1 MDIPFLVI
9 GFETLET
16 VKVFILLLLLLSSAL
31 VSGSEVAFFSL
42 SPSYIKEAVNATTKP
57 LRIIAQLRKN
67 PRRLLA
73 IILLL
78 NNLINIATVL
88 LFASMTS
95 LFFESI
101 TQPSLRFLAEVGL
114 ITTIVL
120 LFGEILPKI
129 YANKNPEGFAKR
141 MSVPIYLL
149 DKYVFFALTYP
160 MSYLTLIL
168 QKRLGKTRSNIS
180 VDHLS
185 QALEMTDDSET
196 TKDEQKILKGIVTF
210 GNTDTKQVMCPRIDV
225 FALDEETSFTEVVS
239 QIVSK
244 GFSRV
249 PVYRETIDTVIGVLY
264 VKDLLSHFDKEN
276 YEWTKLL
283 REPYFV
289 PENKKLDD
297 LLQEFQVKRIHLAVV
312 VDEYGGTSGVISL
325 EDVIEQIVGDI
336 TDEFDETDISYSK
349 LNDNTFVFDGKTSL
363 QDFYA
368 VTKLSNSDDF
378 EQNKGESETVAGF
391 LLEQLGSFPKVNTTF
406 RFKKVVFT
414 IEAVDRKRIKQVK
427 VQLGA

>member
-1 MDIPFLVI
+1 MDIPSLVI

-16 VKVFILLLLLLSSAL
+16 VKAFLLLLLLLSSAL

-42 SPSYIKEAVNATTKP
+42 SPSYIKEAVNATTRP
-57 LRIIAQLRKN
+57 LRILAHLRKN

-95 LFFESI
+95 LFFETISHPGI
-101 TQPSLRFLAEVGL
+101 RFLAEVGL
-114 ITTIVL
+114 ITSVVL

-141 MSVPIYLL
+141 MSLPIYLL

-160 MSYLTLIL
+160 MSYLTFIL
-168 QKRLGKTRSNIS
+168 QKRLGKTSSNIS

-225 FALDEETSFTEVVS
+225 FALDEETSFIQVVS
-239 QIVSK
+239 KIVSK

-264 VKDLLSHFDKEN
+264 VKDLLPHFDKTN
-276 YEWTKLL
+276 YEWTQLM

-349 LNDNTFVFDGKTSL
+349 LNDTTFVFDGKTSL

-368 VTKLSNSDDF
+368 VTKLSNKDDF
-378 EQNKGESETVAGF
+378 EHNKGESETVAGF
-391 LLEQLGSFPKVNTTF
+391 LLEQLGSFPKVNTVL
-406 RFKKVVFT
+406 RFKNIVFT
-414 IEAVDRKRIKQVK
+414 IEAVDRKRIKQIK
-427 VQLGA
+427 VQLA

>member
-1 MDIPFLVI
+1 LDIPSLVI

-16 VKVFILLLLLLSSAL
+16 VKAFLLLLLLLSSAL

-42 SPSYIKEAVNATTKP
+42 SPSYIKEAVNATTRP
-57 LRIIAQLRKN
+57 LRILAHLRKN

-95 LFFESI
+95 LFFETISHPGI
-101 TQPSLRFLAEVGL
+101 RFLAEVGL
-114 ITTIVL
+114 ITSVVL

-141 MSVPIYLL
+141 MSLPIYLL

-160 MSYLTLIL
+160 MSYLTFIL
-168 QKRLGKTRSNIS
+168 QKRLGKTSSNIS

-225 FALDEETSFTEVVS
+225 FALDEETSFIQVVS
-239 QIVSK
+239 KIVSK

-264 VKDLLSHFDKEN
+264 VKDLLPHFDKTN
-276 YEWTKLL
+276 YEWTQLM

-349 LNDNTFVFDGKTSL
+349 LNDTTFVFDGKTSL

-368 VTKLSNSDDF
+368 VTKLSNKDDF
-378 EQNKGESETVAGF
+378 EHNKGESETVAGF
-391 LLEQLGSFPKVNTTF
+391 LLEQLGSFPKVNTVL
-406 RFKKVVFT
+406 RFKNIVFT
-414 IEAVDRKRIKQVK
+414 IEAVDRKRIKQIK
-427 VQLGA
+427 VQLA

>member
-1 MDIPFLVI
+1 MDIPSLVI
-9 GFETLET
+9 EFETLET
-16 VKVFILLLLLLSSAL
+16 VKAFLLLLLLLSSAL

-42 SPSYIKEAVNATTKP
+42 SPSYIKEAVNATTRP
-57 LRIIAQLRKN
+57 LRILAHLRKN

-95 LFFESI
+95 LFFETISHPGI
-101 TQPSLRFLAEVGL
+101 RFLAEVGL
-114 ITTIVL
+114 ITSVVL

-141 MSVPIYLL
+141 MSLPIYLL

-160 MSYLTLIL
+160 MSYLTFIL
-168 QKRLGKTRSNIS
+168 QKRLGKTSSNIS

-225 FALDEETSFTEVVS
+225 FALDEETSFTQVVS
-239 QIVSK
+239 KIVSK

-264 VKDLLSHFDKEN
+264 VKDLLPHFDKTN
-276 YEWTKLL
+276 YEWTQLM

-349 LNDNTFVFDGKTSL
+349 LNDTTFVFDGKTSL

-368 VTKLSNSDDF
+368 VTKLSNKDDF
-378 EQNKGESETVAGF
+378 EHNKGESETVAGF
-391 LLEQLGSFPKVNTTF
+391 LLEQLGSFPKVNAVL
-406 RFKKVVFT
+406 RFKNIVFT
-414 IEAVDRKRIKQVK
+414 IEAVDRKRIKQIK
-427 VQLGA
+427 VQLA

>member
-1 MDIPFLVI
+1 LVI
-9 GFETLET
+9 GFETVET

-42 SPSYIKEAVNATTKP
+42 SPSYIKKAGNVTNKP
-57 LRIIAQLRKN
+57 LRIIAHLRKN

-101 TQPSLRFLAEVGL
+101 TQLGLRFFAEVGL
-114 ITTIVL
+114 ITTVVL

-129 YANKNPEGFAKR
+129 YANKNPEGFAR
-141 MSVPIYLL
+141 LMSIPIYML

-168 QKRLGKTRSNIS
+168 QKRLGKTGSNIS

-225 FALDEETSFTEVVS
+225 FALDEETSFTEVVA
-239 QIVSK
+239 QIVNK

-264 VKDLLSHFDKEN
+264 VKDLLPHFDKSN

-283 REPYFV
+283 RVPYFV

-349 LNDNTFVFDGKTSL
+349 LNDNTFVFEGKTSL

-368 VTKLSNSDDF
+368 VTKLSNDDDF
-378 EQNKGESETVAGF
+378 EQKKGESETIAGF

-406 RFKKVVFT
+406 GFKNVVFT
-414 IEAVDRKRIKQVK
+414 VEAVDRKRIKQVK

>member
-1 MDIPFLVI
+1 LDIPSLVI

-16 VKVFILLLLLLSSAL
+16 VKVFLLLMLLLSSAL

-42 SPSYIKEAVNATTKP
+42 SPSYVKEAVNATTRP
-57 LRIIAQLRKN
+57 LRILAHLRKN

-101 TQPSLRFLAEVGL
+101 SHPGIRFMAEVGL
-114 ITTIVL
+114 ITSVVL

-160 MSYLTLIL
+160 MSYLTFIL
-168 QKRLGKTRSNIS
+168 QKRLGKISSNIS

-225 FALDEETSFTEVVS
+225 FALDEETSFTQVVS

-264 VKDLLSHFDKEN
+264 VKDLLSHFDKTN
-276 YEWTKLL
+276 YEWTQLM

-289 PENKKLDD
+289 PENKKIDD

-349 LNDNTFVFDGKTSL
+349 LNDTTFVFDGKTSL

-368 VTKLSNSDDF
+368 VTKLSNNGDF
-378 EQNKGESETVAGF
+378 EHNKGESETVAGF
-391 LLEQLGSFPKVNTTF
+391 LLEQLGSFPKVNTVF
-406 RFKKVVFT
+406 RFKNIVFT
-414 IEAVDRKRIKQVK
+414 IEAVDRKRIKQIK
-427 VQLGA
+427 VQLA

>member
-1 MDIPFLVI
+1 MDIPLLVI
-9 GFETLET
+9 GFETVET

-42 SPSYIKEAVNATTKP
+42 SPSYIKKAGNVTNKP
-57 LRIIAQLRKN
+57 LRIIAHLRKN

-101 TQPSLRFLAEVGL
+101 TQLGLRFFAEVGL
-114 ITTIVL
+114 ITTVVL

-129 YANKNPEGFAKR
+129 YANKNPEGFAR
-141 MSVPIYLL
+141 LMSIPIYML

-168 QKRLGKTRSNIS
+168 QKRLGKTGSNIS

-225 FALDEETSFTEVVS
+225 FALDEETSFTEVVA
-239 QIVSK
+239 QIVNK

-264 VKDLLSHFDKEN
+264 VKDLLPHFDKSN

-283 REPYFV
+283 RVPYFV

-349 LNDNTFVFDGKTSL
+349 LNDNTFVFEGKTSL

-368 VTKLSNSDDF
+368 VTKLSNDDDF
-378 EQNKGESETVAGF
+378 EQKKGESETIAGF

-406 RFKKVVFT
+406 GFKNVVFT

>member
-1 MDIPFLVI
+1 MVI
-9 GFETLET
+9 GFETVET

-42 SPSYIKEAVNATTKP
+42 SPSYIKKAGNITNKP
-57 LRIIAQLRKN
+57 LHIIAHLRKN

-101 TQPSLRFLAEVGL
+101 TQLGLRFFAEVGL
-114 ITTIVL
+114 ITTVVL

-129 YANKNPEGFAKR
+129 YANKNPEGFAR
-141 MSVPIYLL
+141 LMSIPIYML

-168 QKRLGKTRSNIS
+168 QKRLGKTGSNIS

-225 FALDEETSFTEVVS
+225 FALDEETSFTEVVA
-239 QIVSK
+239 QIVNK

-264 VKDLLSHFDKEN
+264 VKDLLPHFDKSN

-283 REPYFV
+283 RVPYFV

-349 LNDNTFVFDGKTSL
+349 LNDNTFVFEGKTSL

-368 VTKLSNSDDF
+368 VTKLSNDDDF
-378 EQNKGESETVAGF
+378 EQKKGESETIAGF

-406 RFKKVVFT
+406 GFKNVVFT

>member
-16 VKVFILLLLLLSSAL
+16 VKAFILLLLLLSSAL

-42 SPSYIKEAVNATTKP
+42 SPSYIKEAVNATSKP
-57 LRIIAQLRKN
+57 LRIIAKLRKN

-101 TQPSLRFLAEVGL
+101 SQPSLRFLAEVGL

-141 MSVPIYLL
+141 MSIPIYLL

-160 MSYLTLIL
+160 MSYLTFVL
-168 QKRLGKTRSNIS
+168 QKRLGKTGSNIS

-283 REPYFV
+283 RAPYFV

-297 LLQEFQVKRIHLAVV
+297 LLQEFQIKRIHLAVV

-363 QDFYA
+363 QDFYV
-368 VTKLSNSDDF
+368 VTKLSNSDVF
-378 EQNKGESETVAGF
+378 EQNKGESETIAGF

-414 IEAVDRKRIKQVK
+414 IEALDRKRIKQIK

>member
-1 MDIPFLVI
+1 M
-9 GFETLET
+9 
-16 VKVFILLLLLLSSAL
+16 LLLLLLSSAL

-42 SPSYIKEAVNATTKP
+42 SPSYIKEAVNATSKP

-141 MSVPIYLL
+141 MSVPIYFL

-168 QKRLGKTRSNIS
+168 QKRLGKTGSNIS

-276 YEWTKLL
+276 YEWIKLL
-283 REPYFV
+283 RVPYFV

>member
-1 MDIPFLVI
+1 MDIPLLVI

-16 VKVFILLLLLLSSAL
+16 VKAFILLLLLLSSAL

-42 SPSYIKEAVNATTKP
+42 SPSYIKEAVNATSKP
-57 LRIIAQLRKN
+57 LRIIAHLRKN

-101 TQPSLRFLAEVGL
+101 SQPSLRFLAEVGL
-114 ITTIVL
+114 ITTVVL

-129 YANKNPEGFAKR
+129 YANKNPEGFAR
-141 MSVPIYLL
+141 LMSIPIYML

-168 QKRLGKTRSNIS
+168 QKRLGKTGSNIS

-283 REPYFV
+283 RAPYFV

-297 LLQEFQVKRIHLAVV
+297 LLQEFQVKRIHLAIV

-368 VTKLSNSDDF
+368 VTKVSNDDDF
-378 EQNKGESETVAGF
+378 EQKKGESETIAGF

-406 RFKKVVFT
+406 RFKNVVFT
-414 IEAVDRKRIKQVK
+414 IEAVDRKRIKQIK

>member
-1 MDIPFLVI
+1 MVI

-42 SPSYIKEAVNATTKP
+42 SPSYIKEAVNATSKP

-101 TQPSLRFLAEVGL
+101 SQPSLRFLAEVGL

-141 MSVPIYLL
+141 MSIPIYLL

-160 MSYLTLIL
+160 MSYLTFVL
-168 QKRLGKTRSNIS
+168 QKRLGKTGSNIS

-225 FALDEETSFTEVVS
+225 FALDEETSFAEVVS

-283 REPYFV
+283 RAPYFV

-378 EQNKGESETVAGF
+378 EQNKGESETIAGF

-414 IEAVDRKRIKQVK
+414 IEALDRKRIKQIK

>member
-1 MDIPFLVI
+1 MDIHSLVI

-16 VKVFILLLLLLSSAL
+16 VKVFLLLLLLLSSAL
-31 VSGSEVAFFSL
+31 VSGSDVAFFSL
-42 SPSYIKEAVNATTKP
+42 SPSYVKEAVNATTRP
-57 LRIIAQLRKN
+57 LRILAHLRKN

-95 LFFESI
+95 LFFETISHPGI
-101 TQPSLRFLAEVGL
+101 RFLAEVGL
-114 ITTIVL
+114 ITSVVL

-160 MSYLTLIL
+160 MSYLTFIL
-168 QKRLGKTRSNIS
+168 QKRLGKTSSNIS

-225 FALDEETSFTEVVS
+225 FALDEETSFTQVVS

-249 PVYRETIDTVIGVLY
+249 PVYRETIDTVIWVLY
-264 VKDLLSHFDKEN
+264 VKDLLPHFDKTN
-276 YEWTKLL
+276 YEWTQLM

-349 LNDNTFVFDGKTSL
+349 LNDTTFVFDGKTSL

-368 VTKLSNSDDF
+368 VTKLSNNDDF
-378 EQNKGESETVAGF
+378 EHNKGESETVAGF
-391 LLEQLGSFPKVNTTF
+391 LLEQLGSFPKVNTVF
-406 RFKKVVFT
+406 RFKNIVFT
-414 IEAVDRKRIKQVK
+414 IEAVDRKRIKQIK
-427 VQLGA
+427 VQLA

>member
-16 VKVFILLLLLLSSAL
+16 VKAFILLLLLLSSAL

-42 SPSYIKEAVNATTKP
+42 SPSYIKEAVNATIKP

-101 TQPSLRFLAEVGL
+101 SQPSLRFLAEVGM

-141 MSVPIYLL
+141 MSIPIYLL

-160 MSYLTLIL
+160 MSYLTFVL
-168 QKRLGKTRSNIS
+168 QKRLGKTGSNIS

-283 REPYFV
+283 RAPYFV

-368 VTKLSNSDDF
+368 VTKLSNSDVF
-378 EQNKGESETVAGF
+378 EQNKGESETIAGF

-414 IEAVDRKRIKQVK
+414 IEALDRKRIKQIK

>member
-1 MDIPFLVI
+1 LDIPSLVI

-16 VKVFILLLLLLSSAL
+16 VKAFLLLLLLLSSAL

-42 SPSYIKEAVNATTKP
+42 SPSYIKEAANATTRP
-57 LRIIAQLRKN
+57 LRILAHLRKN

-95 LFFESI
+95 LFFETISHPGI
-101 TQPSLRFLAEVGL
+101 RFLAEVGL
-114 ITTIVL
+114 ITSVVL

-141 MSVPIYLL
+141 MSLPIYLL

-160 MSYLTLIL
+160 MSYLTFIL
-168 QKRLGKTRSNIS
+168 QKRLGKTSSNIS

-225 FALDEETSFTEVVS
+225 FALDEETSFTQVVS
-239 QIVSK
+239 KIVSK

-264 VKDLLSHFDKEN
+264 VKDLLPHFDKTN
-276 YEWTKLL
+276 YEWTQLM

-349 LNDNTFVFDGKTSL
+349 LNDTTFVFDGKTSL

-368 VTKLSNSDDF
+368 VTKLSNKDDF
-378 EQNKGESETVAGF
+378 EHNKGESETVAGF
-391 LLEQLGSFPKVNTTF
+391 LLEQLGSFPKVNAVI
-406 RFKKVVFT
+406 RFKNIVFT
-414 IEAVDRKRIKQVK
+414 IEAVDRKRIKQIK
-427 VQLGA
+427 VQLA

>member
-1 MDIPFLVI
+1 MDIPSLVI

-16 VKVFILLLLLLSSAL
+16 VKAFLLLLLLLSSAL

-42 SPSYIKEAVNATTKP
+42 SPSYIKEAVNATTRP
-57 LRIIAQLRKN
+57 LRILAHLRKN

-95 LFFESI
+95 LFFETISHPGI
-101 TQPSLRFLAEVGL
+101 RFLAEVGL
-114 ITTIVL
+114 ITSVVL

-141 MSVPIYLL
+141 MTLPIYLL

-160 MSYLTLIL
+160 MSYLTFIL
-168 QKRLGKTRSNIS
+168 QKRLGKTSSNIS

-225 FALDEETSFTEVVS
+225 FALDEETSFTQVVS
-239 QIVSK
+239 KIVSK

-264 VKDLLSHFDKEN
+264 VKDLLPHFDKTN
-276 YEWTKLL
+276 YEWTQLM

-349 LNDNTFVFDGKTSL
+349 LNDTTFVFDGKTSL

-368 VTKLSNSDDF
+368 VTKLSNNDDF
-378 EQNKGESETVAGF
+378 EHNKGESETVAGF
-391 LLEQLGSFPKVNTTF
+391 LLEQLGSFPKVNTVF
-406 RFKKVVFT
+406 RFKNIVFT
-414 IEAVDRKRIKQVK
+414 IEAVDRKRIKQIK
-427 VQLGA
+427 VQLA

>member
-42 SPSYIKEAVNATTKP
+42 SPSYIKEAVNATSKP
-57 LRIIAQLRKN
+57 LRIIAHLRKN

-101 TQPSLRFLAEVGL
+101 SQPSLRFLAEVGL
-114 ITTIVL
+114 ITTVVL

-129 YANKNPEGFAKR
+129 YANKNPEGFAR
-141 MSVPIYLL
+141 LMSIPIYML

-168 QKRLGKTRSNIS
+168 QKRLGKTGSNIS

-185 QALEMTDDSET
+185 KALEMTDDSET

-283 REPYFV
+283 RAPYFV

-297 LLQEFQVKRIHLAVV
+297 LLQEFQVKRIHLAIV

-368 VTKLSNSDDF
+368 VTKVSNDDDF
-378 EQNKGESETVAGF
+378 EQKKGESETIAGF

-406 RFKKVVFT
+406 RFKNVVFT
-414 IEAVDRKRIKQVK
+414 IEAVDRKRIKQIK

>member
-1 MDIPFLVI
+1 MVI

-42 SPSYIKEAVNATTKP
+42 SPSYIKEAVNATSKP

-101 TQPSLRFLAEVGL
+101 SQPSLRFLAEVGL

-141 MSVPIYLL
+141 MSIPIYLL

-160 MSYLTLIL
+160 MSYLTFVL
-168 QKRLGKTRSNIS
+168 QKRLGKTGSNIS

-283 REPYFV
+283 RAPYFV

-378 EQNKGESETVAGF
+378 EQNKGESETIAGF

-414 IEAVDRKRIKQVK
+414 IEALDRKRIKQIK

>member
-1 MDIPFLVI
+1 MVI

-16 VKVFILLLLLLSSAL
+16 VKVFMLLLLLLSSAL

-42 SPSYIKEAVNATTKP
+42 SPSYIKEAVNATSKP

-141 MSVPIYLL
+141 MSVPIYFL

-168 QKRLGKTRSNIS
+168 QKRLGKTGSNIS

-283 REPYFV
+283 RAPYFV

>member
-16 VKVFILLLLLLSSAL
+16 VKAFILLLLLLSSAL

-42 SPSYIKEAVNATTKP
+42 SPSYIKEAVNATSKP
-57 LRIIAQLRKN
+57 LRIIAHLRKN

-101 TQPSLRFLAEVGL
+101 SQPSLRFLAEVGL
-114 ITTIVL
+114 ITTVVL
-120 LFGEILPKI
+120 FFGEILPKI

-141 MSVPIYLL
+141 MSIPIYLL

-160 MSYLTLIL
+160 MSYLTFVL
-168 QKRLGKTRSNIS
+168 QKRLGKTGTNIS

-283 REPYFV
+283 RAPYFV

-368 VTKLSNSDDF
+368 VTKLSNSDVF
-378 EQNKGESETVAGF
+378 EQNKGESETIAGF

-414 IEAVDRKRIKQVK
+414 IEALDRKRIKQIK

>member
-1 MDIPFLVI
+1 M
-9 GFETLET
+9 
-16 VKVFILLLLLLSSAL
+16 LLLLSSAL

-42 SPSYIKEAVNATTKP
+42 SPSYIKEAVNATSKP

-101 TQPSLRFLAEVGL
+101 SQPSLRFLAEVGL

-141 MSVPIYLL
+141 MSIPIYLL

-160 MSYLTLIL
+160 MSYLTFVL
-168 QKRLGKTRSNIS
+168 QKRLGKTGSNIS

-283 REPYFV
+283 RAPYFV

-378 EQNKGESETVAGF
+378 EQNKGESETIAGF

-414 IEAVDRKRIKQVK
+414 IEALDRKRIKQIK

>member
-1 MDIPFLVI
+1 MVI

-168 QKRLGKTRSNIS
+168 QKRLGKTGSNIS

-283 REPYFV
+283 RVPYFV

-349 LNDNTFVFDGKTSL
+349 LNVNTFVFDGKTSL

>member
-1 MDIPFLVI
+1 MDIPSLVI

-16 VKVFILLLLLLSSAL
+16 VKAFLLLLLLLSSAL

-42 SPSYIKEAVNATTKP
+42 SPSYIKEAVNATTRP
-57 LRIIAQLRKN
+57 LRILAHLRKN

-95 LFFESI
+95 LFFETISHPGI
-101 TQPSLRFLAEVGL
+101 RFLAEVGL
-114 ITTIVL
+114 ITSVVL

-141 MSVPIYLL
+141 MSLPIYLL

-160 MSYLTLIL
+160 MSYLTFIL
-168 QKRLGKTRSNIS
+168 QKRLGKTSSNIS

-225 FALDEETSFTEVVS
+225 FALDEETSFIQVVS
-239 QIVSK
+239 KIVSK

-264 VKDLLSHFDKEN
+264 VKDLLPHFDKTN
-276 YEWTKLL
+276 YEWTQLM

-349 LNDNTFVFDGKTSL
+349 LNDTTFVFDGKTSL

-368 VTKLSNSDDF
+368 VTKLSNKDDF
-378 EQNKGESETVAGF
+378 EHNKGESETVAGF
-391 LLEQLGSFPKVNTTF
+391 LLEQLGSFPKVNTVL
-406 RFKKVVFT
+406 RFKNIVFA
-414 IEAVDRKRIKQVK
+414 IEAVDRKRIKQIK
-427 VQLGA
+427 VQLA

>member
-9 GFETLET
+9 GFETLEI

-42 SPSYIKEAVNATTKP
+42 SPSYIKEAVNATSKP

-101 TQPSLRFLAEVGL
+101 SQPSLRFLAEVGM

-141 MSVPIYLL
+141 MSIPIYLL

-160 MSYLTLIL
+160 MSYLTFVL
-168 QKRLGKTRSNIS
+168 QKRLGKTGSNIS

-239 QIVSK
+239 KIVSK

-283 REPYFV
+283 RAPYFV

-378 EQNKGESETVAGF
+378 EQNKGESETIAGF
-391 LLEQLGSFPKVNTTF
+391 LLEQLGSFPKVNTTYS
-406 RFKKVVFT
+406 FKKVVFT
-414 IEAVDRKRIKQVK
+414 IEALDRKRIKQIK

>member
-9 GFETLET
+9 GFETLEI

-31 VSGSEVAFFSL
+31 VSGSEVAFFSI
-42 SPSYIKEAVNATTKP
+42 SPSYIKEAVNAKIKP

-101 TQPSLRFLAEVGL
+101 SQPSLRFLAEVGL

-141 MSVPIYLL
+141 MSIPIYLL

-160 MSYLTLIL
+160 MSYLTFVL
-168 QKRLGKTRSNIS
+168 QKRLGKTGSNIS

-283 REPYFV
+283 RAPYFV

-368 VTKLSNSDDF
+368 VTKLSNSDVF
-378 EQNKGESETVAGF
+378 EQNKGESETIAGF

-414 IEAVDRKRIKQVK
+414 IEALDRKRIKQIK

>member
-9 GFETLET
+9 GFETLEI

-42 SPSYIKEAVNATTKP
+42 SPSYIKEAVNATSKP
-57 LRIIAQLRKN
+57 LRIIAHLRKN

-101 TQPSLRFLAEVGL
+101 SQPSLRFLAEVGL
-114 ITTIVL
+114 ITTVVL

-129 YANKNPEGFAKR
+129 YANKNPEGFAR
-141 MSVPIYLL
+141 LMSIPIYML

-168 QKRLGKTRSNIS
+168 QKRLGKTGSNIS

-283 REPYFV
+283 RAPYFV

-297 LLQEFQVKRIHLAVV
+297 LLQEFQVKRIHLAIV

-368 VTKLSNSDDF
+368 VTKVSNDDDF
-378 EQNKGESETVAGF
+378 EQKKGESETIAGF

-406 RFKKVVFT
+406 RFKNVVFT
-414 IEAVDRKRIKQVK
+414 IEAVDRKRIKQIK

>member
-1 MDIPFLVI
+1 MDIPSLVI

-16 VKVFILLLLLLSSAL
+16 VKVFLLLMLLLSSAL

-42 SPSYIKEAVNATTKP
+42 SPSYVKEAVNATTRP
-57 LRIIAQLRKN
+57 LRILAHLRKN

-101 TQPSLRFLAEVGL
+101 SHPGIRFMAEVGL
-114 ITTIVL
+114 ITSVVL

-160 MSYLTLIL
+160 MSYLTFIL
-168 QKRLGKTRSNIS
+168 QKRLGKTSSNIS

-225 FALDEETSFTEVVS
+225 FALDEETSFTQVVS

-264 VKDLLSHFDKEN
+264 VKDLLSHFDKTN
-276 YEWTKLL
+276 YEWTQLM

-349 LNDNTFVFDGKTSL
+349 LNDTTFVFDGKTSL

-368 VTKLSNSDDF
+368 ITKLSNNGDF
-378 EQNKGESETVAGF
+378 EHNKGESETVAGF
-391 LLEQLGSFPKVNTTF
+391 LLEQLGSFPKVNTVF
-406 RFKKVVFT
+406 RFKNIVFT
-414 IEAVDRKRIKQVK
+414 IEAVDRKRIKQIK
-427 VQLGA
+427 VQLA

>member
-1 MDIPFLVI
+1 MVI

-42 SPSYIKEAVNATTKP
+42 SPSYIKEAVNATSKP
-57 LRIIAQLRKN
+57 LRIIAHLRKN

-101 TQPSLRFLAEVGL
+101 TQLGLRFFVEVGL
-114 ITTIVL
+114 ITTVLL

-129 YANKNPEGFAKR
+129 YANKNPEGFAR
-141 MSVPIYLL
+141 LMSIPIYML
-149 DKYVFFALTYP
+149 DKYLFFALTYP

-168 QKRLGKTRSNIS
+168 QKRLGKTGSNIS

-225 FALDEETSFTEVVS
+225 FALDEETSFTEVVA
-239 QIVSK
+239 QIVNK

-264 VKDLLSHFDKEN
+264 VKDLLPHFDKSN

-283 REPYFV
+283 RVPYFV

-368 VTKLSNSDDF
+368 VTKISNDDDF
-378 EQNKGESETVAGF
+378 EQKKGESETIAGF

-406 RFKKVVFT
+406 GFKNVDFT

-427 VQLGA
+427 VQFDA

>member
-1 MDIPFLVI
+1 LDIPLLVI
-9 GFETLET
+9 GFETPET

-42 SPSYIKEAVNATTKP
+42 SPSYIKEAVNATSKP
-57 LRIIAQLRKN
+57 LRIIAHLRKN

-101 TQPSLRFLAEVGL
+101 TQLGLRFFVEVGL
-114 ITTIVL
+114 ITTVVL

-129 YANKNPEGFAKR
+129 YANKNPEGFAR
-141 MSVPIYLL
+141 LMSIPIYML

-168 QKRLGKTRSNIS
+168 QKRLGKTGSNIS

-225 FALDEETSFTEVVS
+225 FALDEETSFTEVVA
-239 QIVSK
+239 QIVNK

-264 VKDLLSHFDKEN
+264 VKDLLPHFDKSN

-283 REPYFV
+283 RVPYFV

-336 TDEFDETDISYSK
+336 SDEFDETDISYSK

-368 VTKLSNSDDF
+368 VTKISNDDDF
-378 EQNKGESETVAGF
+378 EQKKGESETIAGF

-406 RFKKVVFT
+406 GFKNIVFT

-427 VQLGA
+427 VQLDE

>member
-1 MDIPFLVI
+1 
-9 GFETLET
+9 
-16 VKVFILLLLLLSSAL
+16 
-31 VSGSEVAFFSL
+31 
-42 SPSYIKEAVNATTKP
+42 
-57 LRIIAQLRKN
+57 
-67 PRRLLA
+67 
-73 IILLL
+73 
-78 NNLINIATVL
+78 
-88 LFASMTS
+88 MTS
-95 LFFESI
+95 LFFETISHPGI
-101 TQPSLRFLAEVGL
+101 RFLAEVGL
-114 ITTIVL
+114 ITSVVL

-141 MSVPIYLL
+141 MSLPIYLL

-160 MSYLTLIL
+160 MSYLTFIL
-168 QKRLGKTRSNIS
+168 QKRLGKTSSNIS

-225 FALDEETSFTEVVS
+225 FALDEETSFTQVVS
-239 QIVSK
+239 KIVSK

-264 VKDLLSHFDKEN
+264 VKDLLPHFDKTN
-276 YEWTKLL
+276 YEWTQLM

-349 LNDNTFVFDGKTSL
+349 LNDTTFVFDGKTSL

-368 VTKLSNSDDF
+368 VTKLSNKDDF
-378 EQNKGESETVAGF
+378 EHNKGESETVAGF
-391 LLEQLGSFPKVNTTF
+391 LLEQLGSFPKVNTVL
-406 RFKKVVFT
+406 RFKNIVFT
-414 IEAVDRKRIKQVK
+414 IEAVDRKRIKQIK
-427 VQLGA
+427 VQLA

>member
-1 MDIPFLVI
+1 MVI

-16 VKVFILLLLLLSSAL
+16 VKVFMLLLLLLSSAL

-42 SPSYIKEAVNATTKP
+42 SPSYIKEAVNATSKP

-88 LFASMTS
+88 LFASMTT

-141 MSVPIYLL
+141 MSVPIYFL

-168 QKRLGKTRSNIS
+168 QKRLGKTGSNIS

-276 YEWTKLL
+276 YEWIKLL
-283 REPYFV
+283 RVPYFV

-406 RFKKVVFT
+406 RFKKIVFT

>member
-1 MDIPFLVI
+1 MELPYLVL

-16 VKVFILLLLLLSSAL
+16 AKVILLFLLLLGSAL

-42 SPSYIKEAVNATTKP
+42 APSYIKTAANASNKSERT
-57 LRIIAQLRKN
+57 IAHLRKN

-88 LFASMTS
+88 VFASLTS
-95 LFFESI
+95 LFFKAI
-101 TQPSLRFLAEVGL
+101 PQPWLQFFLEVGV
-114 ITTIVL
+114 ITTVVL

-129 YANKNPEGFAKR
+129 YANKNPKGFAKR
-141 MSVPIYLL
+141 MALPIFIL
-149 DKYVFFALTYP
+149 DQYVFFALTYP
-160 MSYLTLIL
+160 MSYVTFRL
-168 QKRLGKTRSNIS
+168 QKRLGKTTSNIS

-210 GNTDTKQVMCPRIDV
+210 GNTDTKQIMCPRIDV
-225 FALDEETSFTEVVS
+225 FAIEEKTEFIDVIEQVVA
-239 QIVSK
+239 K

-249 PVYRETIDTVIGVLY
+249 PIFRETIDTVIGVLY
-264 VKDLLSHFDKEN
+264 VKDLLPQIDKKEFDWN
-276 YEWTKLL
+276 KLL
-283 REPYFV
+283 REPYYV

-297 LLQEFQVKRIHLAVV
+297 LLEEFQSKRIHLAVV

-336 TDEFDETDISYSK
+336 SDEFDETDISYSK
-349 LNDNTFVFDGKTSL
+349 LNDNTFVFEGKTSL
-363 QDFYA
+363 KDFYS
-368 VTKLSNSDDF
+368 VLKLDNASEF
-378 EQNKGESETVAGF
+378 EAKKGESETIAGF
-391 LLEQLGSFPKVNTTF
+391 VLEQLGSFPKVNTVMK
-406 RFKKVVFT
+406 FKNVIFT
-414 IEAVDRKRIKQVK
+414 IEAVDRKRIKQLK
-427 VQLGA
+427 VQLRT

>member
-168 QKRLGKTRSNIS
+168 QKRLGKTGSNIS

-283 REPYFV
+283 RVPYFV

-349 LNDNTFVFDGKTSL
+349 LNVNTFVFDGKTSL

>member
-1 MDIPFLVI
+1 M
-9 GFETLET
+9 
-16 VKVFILLLLLLSSAL
+16 LLLLSSAL

-42 SPSYIKEAVNATTKP
+42 SPSYIKEAVNATSKP

-101 TQPSLRFLAEVGL
+101 SQPSLRFLAEVGL

-141 MSVPIYLL
+141 MSIPIYLL

-160 MSYLTLIL
+160 MSYLTFVL
-168 QKRLGKTRSNIS
+168 QKRLGKTGSNIL
-180 VDHLS
+180 VDNLS

-283 REPYFV
+283 RAPYFV

-368 VTKLSNSDDF
+368 VTKLSNSDVF
-378 EQNKGESETVAGF
+378 EQNKGESETIAGF

-414 IEAVDRKRIKQVK
+414 IEALDRKRIKQIK